1 MLTIA
6 WQNFRTR
13 PGRFAGSL
21 VALTLGVALIAATVV
36 VLVAQSGPH
45 PAAQADAY
53 AELAAL
59 MGTMAGISGLVCV
72 FVVAGTAGLSI
83 LQRRQELALLRL
95 VGATPRQVRRMVVA
109 EAALLGL
116 VAALLGNILA
126 LPTAHLVV
134 AGLHHLNVGPPHLDL
149 SISWTAA
156 LVAGGSG
163 VVVAV
168 SGVWLA
174 ARRTRKFR
182 AVEALRT
189 AAVET
194 KRMSVSR
201 WLFTVLG
208 LGGGVAMLVTALHVS
223 GDDGRF
229 ALLLLAGNVL
239 VIGATAIAPLLVP
252 VLVRLISL
260 PFRRDIGVEVA
271 VANLRA
277 QARRTAAVAAPI
289 LLMLGMAGSTLTA
302 VTTLVDNSITEEGT
316 QLVAPYVLTN
326 PTPESVTALRAA
338 PGVTAVAPVG
348 EIQINLSPTD
358 QVDATSIAD
367 PGNVDLFH
375 YPTVAGS
382 YGAGI
387 VATVDTAAARHW
399 HLGDRIT
406 YTPVGGRPIT
416 LPLVATVP
424 QMLSGDQLLVPA
436 DAGGWQYAAVSVKP
450 GTDITKL
457 PGDLETRA
465 AYLNSDAASQRQGNN
480 VGLIAVFGLAALYTA
495 IAIVNTLVMSVR
507 ERTSELARLRLAGGT
522 PHQAM
527 RLLCTEAALVF
538 GVGTGLAAG
547 VTSLTA
553 YALPASLHAIGV
565 PSTLDIPW
573 IPLAIAVAGCAVL
586 VFGATFVAGRYA
598 LRRPPLTELG
608 TIE

>member
-53 AELAAL
+53 AELSAL
-59 MGTMAGISGLVCV
+59 VGIMAGISGLVCV

-116 VAALLGNILA
+116 VAALLGNALA

-134 AGLHHLNVGPPHLDL
+134 AGLHHLNVGPPHLAL
-149 SISWTAA
+149 SMSWIAA
-156 LVAGGSG
+156 LIAGGG
-163 VVVAV
+163 GLVVAV

-208 LGGGVAMLVTALHVS
+208 LGGGVAMLVSALHMS
-223 GDDGRF
+223 GGDGRF

-239 VIGATAIAPLLVP
+239 VIGAAAIAPLLVP

-302 VTTLVDNSITEEGT
+302 VTTLSDNSITEEGN

-326 PTPESVTALRAA
+326 PTSASVAALRAA

-358 QVDATSIAD
+358 QVYAMAIAD

-375 YPTVAGS
+375 YPTVTGS
-382 YGAGI
+382 YGAG
-387 VATVDTAAARHW
+387 VVVTVDTAAARHW

-406 YTPVGGRPIT
+406 YTPVGGRPT
-416 LPLVATVP
+416 SLPLVATVP
-424 QMLSGDQLLVPA
+424 QMLSGYQLLVPA
-436 DAGGWQYAAVSVKP
+436 DAGGWRYAAVSVKP
-450 GTDITKL
+450 GTDVTKL

-465 AYLNSDAASQRQGNN
+465 AYLNSDAANLRQGNN
-480 VGLIAVFGLAALYTA
+480 VGLIAVFGMAALYTA

-507 ERTSELARLRLAGGT
+507 ERISELARFRLAGGT
-522 PHQAM
+522 PGQAM
-527 RLLCTEAALVF
+527 RLLYTEAALVF

-547 VTSLTA
+547 VTGLTA
-553 YALPASLHAIGV
+553 YAMPVSLQAIGV
-565 PSTLDIPW
+565 SSALVIPW
-573 IPLAIAVAGCAVL
+573 VPLVIAAAGCAVL
-586 VFGATFVAGRYA
+586 VFGATLVAGRYA

-608 TIE
+608 TAE